1 MMGDEWPYLTHGRKI
16 MLLLALI
23 SLGYLLMQMQQGPVV
38 LSNWSGSSN
47 PFAASVVGALPQSQM
62 QPLAIVSQAAPQTG
76 RGALIANANTPSSDP
91 LGVSNTVMTQGY
103 GVGSHAPAD
112 IWGAVD
118 LAIDGNG
125 DGQAD
130 PQGTDGAPVYATHDG
145 VVQLAR
151 DTYPAGNHIWVLGD
165 HFKTGYSHLKDF
177 AVQDGQAVKRGDLI
191 GYVGSTGEASGPHL
205 DYQVWQDGVNVNP
218 LDFGALSA
226 VR

>member
-1 MMGDEWPYLTHGRKI
+1 MMGDEWPYLTRGRKI
-16 MLLLALI
+16 MLILALV
-23 SLGYLLMQMQQGPVV
+23 SLGYLLLQMRQGPAE
-38 LSNWSGSSN
+38 LSNWSGNGN
-47 PFAASVVGALPQSQM
+47 PFAASIAGALSQSQP
-62 QPLAIVSQAAPQTG
+62 QGIVIQAAPQTG
-76 RGALIANANTPSSDP
+76 RGQSLANDDTPSINP
-91 LGVSNTVMTQGY
+91 LGLPNTVMTQGY

-118 LAIDGNG
+118 LAIDSNG

-130 PQGTDGAPVYATHDG
+130 PQGTEGTPVYATHAG

-151 DTYPAGNHIWVLGD
+151 DTYPAGNHIWLIGN
-165 HFKTGYSHLKDF
+165 HFKTGYSHLRDF

-218 LDFGALSA
+218 LDFGALAA